1 MDELEQ
7 MRASMAQLKQMLDNQ
22 TIINDKLMRET
33 MSNKVRRLNNNVWW
47 NGLADL
53 FVITFGNFA
62 FHEMGLSIWFLLATT
77 VMMIVC
83 FLATIIPHSRVKQ
96 DDVLYGDLKQ
106 VAMNVKKLKQLYH
119 DWLKIGLPMVSI
131 WFIWLTIELYLQTA
145 DWKIF
150 LGLIIP
156 MAIGGIAGGL
166 IGNKMKKGV
175 EDTCDQIIRQI
186 EA

>member
-7 MRASMAQLKQMLDNQ
+7 MRATMAQLKEKLDNQ

-47 NGLADL
+47 NGIADL
-53 FVITFGNFA
+53 FVIMVGNDVFYKL
-62 FHEMGLSIWFLLATT
+62 GLSNWFLLGTT

-83 FLATIIPHSRVKQ
+83 FLATVIPHSRVRQ
-96 DDVLYGDLKQ
+96 EDVLYGDLKQ
-106 VAMNVKKLKQLYH
+106 VALNVKKLKQLYK
-119 DWLKIGLPMVSI
+119 DWIKIGIPMAGV
-131 WFIWLTIELYLQTA
+131 WFIWFTAELYFVL
-145 DWKIF
+145 DNWKIF
-150 LGLIIP
+150 LVIVIP

-166 IGNKMKKGV
+166 IGNRRNKGL
-175 EDTCDQIIRQI
+175 EDTCDQILRQI